1 VVGQGGHFRIGLIG
15 FGSVNRALA
24 RILIARRAEIEARHG
39 LTFQVNLIATARRGA
54 WIEPEGIDLECAL
67 RDGWSGGGP
76 TTQAIRTA
84 PLDLVFEGTPLD
96 PRAGEPAASHLRAAL
111 ERGVSAVSAN
121 KGPIAWAA
129 RELAALARATGAGFR
144 FESAVADCMPVFDLI
159 EVALPVGRVEA
170 FRGVLNS
177 TSNHVLQALARGE
190 SAEAAVAEAQRR
202 GIAEAD
208 PAHDLDGWDQA
219 VKAVIVANVLL
230 GRDLKPPEVLRV
242 PLSKVDVGW
251 LRSEHRS
258 GRSVRLAASGA
269 REGPVRVEPLSLEP
283 GSFLASLTGTSL
295 GMTIETDLAGILN
308 VASVEAGVEQT
319 AYGML
324 SDMMAIAAGRLLVPS
339 PLWDPPGPPWAAPGA
354 ASSRADRAAVRSRA
368 PGTLRG
374 LRRESAGSSSC
385 GSPADEPRRDPAKGR
400 SSRPASL
407 RGSSPSAPPRKR
419 RRRR

>member
-1 VVGQGGHFRIGLIG
+1 MSRGRHCRMGLIG

-24 RILIARRAEIEARHG
+24 RILIDRRAEIEARHG
-39 LTFQVNLIATARRGA
+39 LTFQVNLIATARRGS
-54 WIEPEGIDLECAL
+54 WIEPRGIDLERAL
-67 RDGWSGGGP
+67 REGWAGGVP
-76 TTQAIRTA
+76 TIQAIRAA
-84 PLDLVFEGTPLD
+84 PLDLIFEGTPLD

-111 ERGVSAVSAN
+111 ERGVSVVSAN

-129 RELAALARATGAGFR
+129 RELAALARASGAGFR

-159 EVALPVGRVEA
+159 EVALPVGRVSA

-190 SAEAAVAEAQRR
+190 SAETALAEAQRQ

-230 GRDLKPPEVLRV
+230 GRDVRPPDVRRV
-242 PLSKVDVGW
+242 PLSGVDVDW

-258 GRSVRLAASGA
+258 GRTVRLAAAGGM
-269 REGPVRVEPLSLEP
+269 EGPVRVEPLSLAP
-283 GSFLASLTGTSL
+283 GTFLASLTGTSL
-295 GMTIETDLAGILN
+295 GMTLETDLAGILN

-324 SDMMAIAAGRLLVPS
+324 SDLIAIQAGRLIVPS
-339 PLWDPPGPPWAAPGA
+339 PLWDPPGAGRR
-354 ASSRADRAAVRSRA
+354 RAGLRA
-368 PGTLRG
+368 PRPGTPRG
-374 LRRESAGSSSC
+374 LRPGSAGPSSC
-385 GSPADEPRRDPAKGR
+385 ESPPAESRRDPARGR
-400 SSRPASL
+400 SDRPASL
-407 RGSSPSAPPRKR
+407 RGSSPSAPPRR
-419 RRRR
+419 RRRRR